1 MHMRLTTPT
10 AFIRFVGNDLHPTDY
25 IRVDAWIQRIKKW
38 IEQGA
43 EKIYFFMHQNEEI
56 NSPEMCKYV
65 IEQLNKHCNANMPEL
80 RFEQQP
86 LFRSP
91 KNVKKPGSQR

>member
-1 MHMRLTTPT
+1 MRLTTPT

-25 IRVDAWIQRIKKW
+25 TRVDAWIQRIKKW
-38 IEQGA
+38 IEQGV

-80 RFEQQP
+80 SFVEQTTP
-86 LFRSP
+86 SEP
-91 KNVKKPGSQR
+91 TAKVKKAKKK